1 MVVVAVEEEDD
12 RGGEGGGI
20 GNEPIVTRR
29 FRTVAYSRE
38 PLQRRLPARA
48 IRCPIG
54 GQPSRSVSGELPLYR
69 GHLSAG
75 FASKSAERFSR
86 FRDARSRALVGKEQ

>member
-1 MVVVAVEEEDD
+1 VVVDDSRDFMIRDISREDRSGRGRGR
-12 RGGEGGGI
+12 RGGGGAGERI

-38 PLQRRLPARA
+38 LLRSSQRASE

-54 GQPSRSVSGELPLYR
+54 G
-69 GHLSAG
+69 
-75 FASKSAERFSR
+75 
-86 FRDARSRALVGKEQ
+86 